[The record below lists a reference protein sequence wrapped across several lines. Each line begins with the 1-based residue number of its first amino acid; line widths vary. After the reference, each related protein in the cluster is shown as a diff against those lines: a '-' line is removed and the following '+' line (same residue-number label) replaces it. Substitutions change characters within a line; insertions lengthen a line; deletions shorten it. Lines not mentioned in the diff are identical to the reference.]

1 MKSTLL
7 TLGLLLFIGR
17 SYAQFSELE
26 KEFMQ
31 FEKTHTDSLTQSLYI
46 DSTFCSNYNLKNITG
61 KFKRM
66 NVWNNPLNYDAKDFM
81 RVCDIRWLFK
91 DKFEAEAF
99 HKKFLPV
106 NSESGEEITNSKV
119 YIENVTQLKI
129 FRENAQARKM
139 NEGFGLSM
147 NFYYFIFIVDNCV
160 AKVFVNT
167 KTNVTVEQAAVFAK
181 EAAKKIK
188 NNIAN

>member
-7 TLGLLLFIGR
+7 TLGLLLFIGK
-17 SYAQFSELE
+17 SHGQFSELE

-31 FEKTHTDSLTQSLYI
+31 FEKTLNDSLTQSLYI
-46 DSTFCSNYNLKNITG
+46 DSTFCSTYNLKNITQ

-66 NVWNNPLNYDAKDFM
+66 NVWSNPLNYDSKDFM

-99 HKKFLPV
+99 QKKFLPV
-106 NSESGEEITNSKV
+106 NSEFGEEITNSKIS
-119 YIENVTQLKI
+119 IENVTQLKI

-139 NEGFGLSM
+139 NEGFGLPM
-147 NFYYFIFIVDNCV
+147 NFYYFLFIVDNCV

-181 EAAKKIK
+181 EAAKRMNDSKAK
-188 NNIAN
+188 